1 MTLMVAESSVIVV
14 DGTRLTVELRRKAV
28 KHVNAR
34 LRGDILRVSV
44 PLRLG
49 EREAAEAVG
58 VLARRLLRRARARAV
73 NGEDEARRLA
83 VRVAAR
89 FPQPPPV
96 RDVRFVTTQR
106 ARWGSFSLRTGT
118 IRLHAALR
126 QMPPWVLEAV
136 VAHELAHAV
145 HPGHGPEF
153 RRVLR
158 QACPDSDRATAFLAG
173 VSWTAARWESLPPVE
188 RALLADPGRPGVE
201 G

>member
-1 MTLMVAESSVIVV
+1 MTAMVAESRILVV
-14 DGTRLTVELRRKAV
+14 DGIRLAVEVRRKAV

-49 EREAAEAVG
+49 EGEAAEAVET
-58 VLARRLLRRARARAV
+58 LARRLLRRARARSV
-73 NGEDEARRLA
+73 NDEDEARRLA

-89 FPQPPPV
+89 FPQTPPV
-96 RDVRFVTTQR
+96 REVRFVTTQR

-136 VAHELAHAV
+136 VAHELAHV
-145 HPGHGPEF
+145 FHPDHGAAF
-153 RRVLR
+153 RRLLR
-158 QACPDSDRATAFLAG
+158 QVCPDSDRATAFLAG

-188 RALLADPGRPGVE
+188 RALLAGPGRPGSD